1 MITMTP
7 QARAIAVF
15 TLATLLITGHLNR
28 LALAVFAVSGA
39 DIPGGR
45 GQEFVMGLLTILVA
59 GAVLWFAHQTVEAG
73 ATGWETNLAQ
83 AGRFLA
89 LVALV
94 IAVLATIATL
104 TSHGPFWGTFS
115 LSF

>member
-1 MITMTP
+1 MTTMTP

-15 TLATLLITGHLNR
+15 TLGTLLLTGHLNR
-28 LALAVFAVSGA
+28 LALAAYAASGS

-45 GQEFVMGLLTILVA
+45 GQQFAMSLLTVLLA
-59 GAVLWFAHQTVEAG
+59 AAVLWFARQTVAEAPP
-73 ATGWETNLAQ
+73 GWAAGLAQ
-83 AGRFLA
+83 AGGFLA
-89 LVALV
+89 LIGLV

-104 TSHGPFWGTFS
+104 TNHGPFFGTFS

>member
-28 LALAVFAVSGA
+28 LALAVFAATGGDV
-39 DIPGGR
+39 PGGR
-45 GQEFVMGLLTILVA
+45 SQQFVMSLLTVLLA
-59 GAVLWFAHQTVEAG
+59 GAVLWFAHQTVEG
-73 ATGWETNLAQ
+73 GPTGWETNLAQ
-83 AGRFLA
+83 AARFLA
-89 LVALV
+89 LVALI
-94 IAVLATIATL
+94 IAALATIATL
-104 TSHGPFWGTFS
+104 TNHGPFFGTFS